1 MKKISVLFIA
11 FVLLF
16 SMMPV
21 NAATN
26 TLYKSTRRP
35 AAVTQLVKVKQPV
48 AETVKP
54 VTEPV
59 ETVKPVETVTEP
71 VETVKPVVETV
82 KPVEEPVAQPTNSVS
97 VIDFG
102 AKGDGTTDDTT
113 AIQKAIDAASAS
125 NATVLFPVTANFYRI
140 NNTLIL
146 KSNTSISG
154 YGATLFMPSQ
164 DSPKIMLRSSGE
176 NYIKNVR
183 IEGLALKSTNDKNGT
198 NYEENSLTSNV
209 QAIYIQGIDTL
220 TIKDVRMDNM
230 YNGLKLNASDNGTV
244 NVNVQMD
251 NMQIYN
257 SRTPV
262 YADGTNGFYMTNSVL
277 DAGGGATH
285 WLHCVYI
292 SADTNDFVFD
302 NVQFKNS
309 PGGGMTIGSSY
320 PDRADPK
327 NITIKNSSIENCN
340 RGFNIYGA
348 SNVTATNVDVT
359 KCNLGLAI
367 HGGTNINLSDIRI
380 TNATQTQ
387 SLSGSDNKG
396 AFEISDT
403 YQSKF
408 SDITIDA
415 AGMAGSL
422 FSLENQIQNLT
433 LSEIVVTNMEDIR
446 FFETASNSVNNLI
459 VENSKFEWS
468 SITTRRINFRTAGA
482 SAVFRNNVFINKGN
496 AFDSLVYNESGT
508 DIVLENNSYSGFK
521 SLEYIDE
528 YSKTSNNL
536 NLDTNIAS

>member
-1 MKKISVLFIA
+1 MKKISVLFVT

-21 NAATN
+21 NAASN
-26 TLYKSTRRP
+26 TKYKSTRRP
-35 AAVTQLVKVKQPV
+35 VAVTQLVKVKQPV
-48 AETVKP
+48 AEAVKTVQP
-54 VTEPV
+54 TTETVTTVQPTTEPV
-59 ETVKPVETVTEP
+59 STVQPIEQ
-71 VETVKPVVETV
+71 
-82 KPVEEPVAQPTNSVS
+82 PVAQPTNSVN
-97 VIDFG
+97 VLDFG
-102 AKGDGTTDDTT
+102 AKGDGTTDDTA
-113 AIQKAIDAASAS
+113 AIQKAIDSASAS
-125 NATVLFPVTANFYRI
+125 NVTVVFPATANFYRI

-154 YGATLFMPSQ
+154 YGATLYMPSQ
-164 DSPKIMLRSSGE
+164 DSPKIMLRSSGV
-176 NYIKNVR
+176 NYIKNVK
-183 IEGLALKSTNDKNGT
+183 IAGLALKSTNDKNGT

-244 NVNVQMD
+244 NVNVKMD

-320 PDRADPK
+320 PDRADPV

-367 HGGTNINLSDIRI
+367 HGGTNINLNDLRI
-380 TNATQTQ
+380 TNATQTK

-422 FSLENQIQNLT
+422 FNLEDKIQNLT
-433 LSEIVVTNMEDIR
+433 LSEFTVTNMEDIR
-446 FFETASNSVNNLI
+446 FIEPTSNSINNLT

-468 SITTRRINFRTAGA
+468 SITTRRINFRAAGS
-482 SAVFRNNVFINKGN
+482 SAVFRNNVFTNKGN

-508 DIVLENNSYSGFK
+508 DILLENNSYSGFK
-521 SLEYIDE
+521 TLEYIDE
-528 YSKTSNNL
+528 YSKTNNNL
-536 NLDTNIAS
+536 NLDTNVAS